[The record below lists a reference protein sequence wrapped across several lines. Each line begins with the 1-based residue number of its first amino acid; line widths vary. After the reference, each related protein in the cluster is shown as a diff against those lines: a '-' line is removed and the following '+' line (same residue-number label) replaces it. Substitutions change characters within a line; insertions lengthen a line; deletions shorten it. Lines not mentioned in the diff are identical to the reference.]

1 MASAAVAED
10 PGRPA
15 AAEPRGGRLAPALA
29 FLVTAGLLVACA
41 LPGGSYDIVA
51 RQEIGLGIWWV
62 LGLGFALGVLP
73 RAPVP
78 RIRLLGV
85 AALLLV
91 AVWVGIGLGWTES
104 AERTTAELGRVV
116 TYVGVLL
123 LPLALLDRGTWR
135 AAVGGIVAA
144 ALLVA
149 VLGVAS
155 RLFPA
160 DFPKDLVTASF
171 KGQRLN
177 YPFHYWNAVGSWA
190 AMAIALGLAWSAHGR
205 LLVGR
210 MLALAAVPIAG
221 VAVYLTYSRSSVA
234 GVTLGVLV
242 VLAASRNRWTV
253 LVHAL
258 AAGLGAGAGI
268 LAVRDAPRIAHATG
282 SAGAGRVILVLV
294 LAALVCAAAAGAT
307 WALHGERWRLDRRP
321 ALALLAGVLAAGA
334 LVGAIALP
342 GPARNAW
349 DQFNE
354 DPFKQ
359 VTQSKQQA
367 GAEQVD
373 PATHLSTLAG
383 NRRNLW
389 ESALDAFAAH
399 PAGIGAGTFEF
410 WWDRDAVN
418 PEFVRDAHSLYLE
431 SLAELGWPGF
441 VLVALFLVT
450 LLWLAIRARRHLR
463 GPPAIGA
470 SAGLIGAFAVFLL
483 TAGVDWM
490 WESTAV
496 AILALLAIAA
506 AGAVPVGDA
515 EGAAGVRVLPR
526 PLPVPWR
533 VAATVLALVACL
545 IELPALVST
554 SEVRRSQSSVRAGA
568 LDRALRQVNDAI
580 AAEPWAATPY
590 VQRALIE
597 EREGKLQ
604 AARVDLERAIARE
617 PTNWRHPLALARVE
631 AELGDARAALRFYE
645 RARRLHPL
653 SAVFA
658 QTSSRAG

>member
-1 MASAAVAED
+1 MASPEAAEAA
-10 PGRPA
+10 GRPA
-15 AAEPRGGRLAPALA
+15 AAQGWDGRLAPALA
-29 FLVTAGLLVACA
+29 FLATAGLLVAYA
-41 LPGGSYDIVA
+41 LRGGSYDIVV
-51 RQEIGLGIWWV
+51 RQEMGLGIWWV

-73 RAPVP
+73 RTPVP
-78 RIRLLGV
+78 RVRLLGV
-85 AALLLV
+85 ATLVLV
-91 AVWVGIGLGWTES
+91 AVWVTIGFGWTES
-104 AERTTAELGRVV
+104 AERTTAELGRIVA
-116 TYVGVLL
+116 YAGVLL
-123 LPLALLDRGTWR
+123 LPLALLDRSTWR

-144 ALLVA
+144 ALLIA

-155 RLFPA
+155 RLFPG
-160 DFPKDLVTASF
+160 DFPKDLIRASF
-171 KGQRLN
+171 KGQRLS

-190 AMAIALGLAWSAHGR
+190 AMAIALGLAWSAHAR

-210 MLALAAVPIAG
+210 MLALAAIPVAG
-221 VAVYLTYSRSSVA
+221 VALYLTYSRSSVA
-234 GVTLGVLV
+234 GVALGVLV
-242 VLAASRNRWTV
+242 VLAASRNRWVV

-268 LAVRDAPRIAHATG
+268 LAVRGAPQIAHATG
-282 SAGAGRVILVLV
+282 SADAGRVILVLV
-294 LAALVCAAAAGAT
+294 LAALVCVAAAGAT

-321 ALALLAGVLAAGA
+321 AFALLAGVLAVVAVA
-334 LVGAIALP
+334 GAIALP
-342 GPARNAW
+342 SPARRAW

-354 DPFKQ
+354 DPFKLG
-359 VTQSKQQA
+359 KQA
-367 GAEQVD
+367 GAEQTD
-373 PATHLSTLAG
+373 PAAHLSTLAG

-389 ESALDAFAAH
+389 ASALDAFAAH
-399 PAGIGAGTFEF
+399 PAGTGAGTFEF
-410 WWDRDAVN
+410 WWDRDARN
-418 PEFVRDAHSLYLE
+418 AEFVRDAHSLYLE

-450 LLWLAIRARRHLR
+450 MLWLAIRARRHLR
-463 GPPAIGA
+463 GPPGIGA

-496 AILALLAIAA
+496 SVLALLAIAA

-515 EGAAGVRVLPR
+515 EGASGLRVLPR

-533 VAATVLALVACL
+533 IAATVAALLACL

-554 SEVRRSQSSVRAGA
+554 SEVRRSQSSVRAGT
-568 LDRALRQVNDAI
+568 LDRALRQANDAI

-590 VQRALIE
+590 VQRALVE

-604 AARVDLERAIARE
+604 AARVDMQRAVARE
-617 PTNWRHPLALARVE
+617 PTNWRHPLTLARIE
-631 AELGDARAALRFYE
+631 AELGDTRAALRFYG

-653 SAVFA
+653 SPVFG
-658 QTSSRAG
+658 TSTPTR

>member
-1 MASAAVAED
+1 MASPEVAED
-10 PGRPA
+10 PGRPVP
-15 AAEPRGGRLAPALA
+15 AEPHAGRLAPALA
-29 FLVTAGLLVACA
+29 FLATAGVLVAYA
-41 LPGGSYDIVA
+41 LPGGTYDIVA
-51 RQEIGLGIWWV
+51 RQEWGLGIWWV

-78 RIRLLGV
+78 RVRLLGV
-85 AALLLV
+85 ATLLLV
-91 AVWVGIGLGWTES
+91 AVWVAIGLGWTES
-104 AERTTAELGRVV
+104 AERTTAEFGRIVA
-116 TYVGVLL
+116 YAGVLL

-149 VLGVAS
+149 VLAVAS
-155 RLFPA
+155 RLFPG
-160 DFPKDLVTASF
+160 DFPKDLIKASF
-171 KGQRLN
+171 KGQRLS

-190 AMAIALGLAWSAHGR
+190 AMAIALGLAWSAHAR

-210 MLALAAVPIAG
+210 MLALAAVPVAG

-234 GVTLGVLV
+234 GVALGVLV
-242 VLAASRNRWTV
+242 VLAVSRNRWVV

-282 SAGAGRVILVLV
+282 SAGAGRVALVLV
-294 LAALVCAAAAGAT
+294 LAALLCVAAAGAT
-307 WALHGERWRLDRRP
+307 WALRGGERWRLDRRP
-321 ALALLAGVLAAGA
+321 ALALLAGVLAVVVVA
-334 LVGAIALP
+334 GAIALP
-342 GPARNAW
+342 SEARKAW
-349 DQFNE
+349 DQFNK

-359 VTQSKQQA
+359 GGKQQA
-367 GAEQVD
+367 TAEQAD

-389 ESALDAFAAH
+389 ASALGAFTAH

-410 WWDRDAVN
+410 WWDRDARN

-441 VLVALFLVT
+441 VLVVLFLVM

-463 GPPAIGA
+463 GPPALGA
-470 SAGLIGAFAVFLL
+470 SAGLIGAFAVYLL

-496 AILALLAIAA
+496 SVLALLAIAT
-506 AGAVPVGDA
+506 AGAAPLADA
-515 EGAAGVRVLPR
+515 DGTAQLRVLSA

-533 VAATVLALVACL
+533 VVATVAALLACL

-554 SEVRRSQSSVRAGA
+554 SQVRRSQASVRAGA
-568 LDRALRQVNDAI
+568 LDRALRQANDAI

-590 VQRALIE
+590 VQRSLIE

-604 AARVDLERAIARE
+604 AARVDLERAVARE

-631 AELGDARAALRFYE
+631 AELGDVRAALRFYN

-653 SAVFA
+653 GAEFA
-658 QTSSRAG
+658 TTSSRAG

>member
-1 MASAAVAED
+1 MASPEVAQA
-10 PGRPA
+10 PGRPGA
-15 AAEPRGGRLAPALA
+15 ARAWEGRIAPALA
-29 FLVTAGLLVACA
+29 FLATAGLLVAYA
-41 LPGGSYDIVA
+41 LRGGSYDIVV
-51 RQEIGLGIWWV
+51 RQEMGLGIWWV

-78 RIRLLGV
+78 RVRLLGV
-85 AALLLV
+85 ATLVLV
-91 AVWVGIGLGWTES
+91 AVWVAIGLGWTES
-104 AERTTAELGRVV
+104 AERTTAELGRIVA
-116 TYVGVLL
+116 YAGVLL
-123 LPLALLDRGTWR
+123 LPLTLLDRTTWR

-144 ALLVA
+144 ALLIA

-155 RLFPA
+155 RLFPN
-160 DFPKDLVTASF
+160 DFPTDLIRASF
-171 KGQRLN
+171 KGQRLS

-190 AMAIALGLAWSAHGR
+190 AMAIALALAWSAHAR

-210 MLALAAVPIAG
+210 MLALAAIPIAG

-234 GVTLGVLV
+234 GVALGVLV
-242 VLAASRNRWTV
+242 VLAASRNRWVV

-268 LAVRDAPRIAHATG
+268 LAVRDAPQIAHATG

-294 LAALVCAAAAGAT
+294 LAALLGIAAAGAT

-321 ALALLAGVLAAGA
+321 AWALLAGILAVVAV
-334 LVGAIALP
+334 VGAIALP
-342 GPARNAW
+342 SPARKAW

-354 DPFKQ
+354 DPFKLG
-359 VTQSKQQA
+359 KQA
-367 GAEQVD
+367 GAEKTD
-373 PATHLSTLAG
+373 PAAHLSTLSG

-389 ESALDAFAAH
+389 ASALDAFAAH
-399 PAGIGAGTFEF
+399 PAGTGAGTFEF
-410 WWDRDAVN
+410 WWDRDARN
-418 PEFVRDAHSLYLE
+418 AEFVRDAHSLYLE

-441 VLVALFLVT
+441 LLVVLFLVT
-450 LLWLAIRARRHLR
+450 VLWLAIRARRHLR
-463 GPPAIGA
+463 GPPGLGA

-496 AILALLAIAA
+496 SVLALLAIAT

-515 EGAAGVRVLPR
+515 EGASGLRLLPR

-533 VAATVLALVACL
+533 VAATVAALLACL

-568 LDRALRQVNDAI
+568 LDRALRQANDAI

-597 EREGKLQ
+597 EREGKLR
-604 AARVDLERAIARE
+604 AARVDLQRAVARE

-631 AELGDARAALRFYE
+631 AELGDARAALRYYE

-653 SAVFA
+653 SPVFG
-658 QTSSRAG
+658 TSTATG